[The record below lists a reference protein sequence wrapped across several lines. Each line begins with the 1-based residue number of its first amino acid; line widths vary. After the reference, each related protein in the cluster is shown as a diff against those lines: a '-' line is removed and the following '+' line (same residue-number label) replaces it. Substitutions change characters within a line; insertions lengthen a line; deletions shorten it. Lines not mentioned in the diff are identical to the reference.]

1 MRKII
6 MTLAALLLL
15 GMSLSVSMASATGGG
30 GHNKPYVCHPVKG
43 NGSSGYGWSL
53 IAPDKASS
61 HIRNGVPKHEAEG
74 RWDVYATDGKC
85 PTPEKPAPV
94 VVEEVTE
101 GTPNCD
107 TLTVDITTTTTS
119 TGWKW
124 RGGKWVP
131 DKPVVTTAQST
142 RPATDEECPLPGKP
156 EPDVDYSDWVGEPD
170 CAGGEFIETRT
181 KSVTDWVLEGRV
193 WVKLEPVVTTE
204 SRSTPV
210 TDEQCPIPPKPEPDV
225 TVEVTEGALDCESLT
240 VDITKTTTTT
250 DWILEN
256 RKWVLG
262 EPVVTT
268 ESETRTATAEECPP
282 VPEEPTP
289 TDDPTCGDEGYLPI
303 GDECETEE
311 PTPPDPTDEPTEV
324 TPPST
329 DPTETPAETAPPEET
344 PTETPQVTPTEPAEP
359 SVTPSQ
365 TPPKETP
372 TAGPKTPQAQPPAT
386 RQVLPNTG
394 GPNWI
399 VMIAGIMLL
408 IAGIAAVG
416 ANYRRRKH

>member
-1 MRKII
+1 

-107 TLTVDITTTTTS
+107 TLTVDITKTTTS

-124 RGGKWVP
+124 QGGKWVP

-142 RPATDEECPLPGKP
+142 RPATDEECPLPG
-156 EPDVDYSDWVGEPD
+156 
-170 CAGGEFIETRT
+170 
-181 KSVTDWVLEGRV
+181 
-193 WVKLEPVVTTE
+193 
-204 SRSTPV
+204 
-210 TDEQCPIPPKPEPDV
+210 KPEPDV

-311 PTPPDPTDEPTEV
+311 PTPTDPTDEPTEV

-329 DPTETPAETAPPEET
+329 DPTETPAETAPPEVT
-344 PTETPQVTPTEPAEP
+344 PTETPQVTPTE
-359 SVTPSQ
+359 PSQ

-399 VMIAGIMLL
+399 VMIAGLMLL